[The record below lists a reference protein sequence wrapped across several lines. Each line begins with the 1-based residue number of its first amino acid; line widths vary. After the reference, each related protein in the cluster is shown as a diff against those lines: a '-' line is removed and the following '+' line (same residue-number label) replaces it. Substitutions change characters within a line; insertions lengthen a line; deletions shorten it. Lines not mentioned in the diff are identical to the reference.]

1 MDNLAPSQQFDF
13 YSAGLAS
20 GVQDIYSPFL
30 GPSPRVPEGNPYDKR
45 NTAKFNLP
53 EDKMGKSLYLRDTM
67 EDFMLTAKWTFWTER
82 IMPWYRTDQIHV
94 QWTEWENNPAY
105 MGVVP
110 HQTTSRVVTQRR
122 TIRKASIIRRGIAAE
137 FEEGFIKTD
146 LGRTSFWAS
155 LKQMARSVQETANV
169 EVLRA
174 LMHCHR
180 FQQNY
185 TLKYGIVQK
194 DDLDAWLERKAERFM
209 ISQKHEKG
217 LEVMNNFIDREQEQW
232 GGKANVWIL
241 GREIMDYCS
250 LIPPGKTWYYLGGQE
265 AVDRLNGRP
274 EGRQAVGDTMGN
286 IDSLQPIRMIK
297 DTPVFIAKSYAV
309 EGIGK
314 AELLSR
320 ITEIGIYNLM
330 VDRTKDY
337 HSYRTEGRAIR
348 VYNNDRDGWSD
359 IQLIDAIR
367 NCGMWNDDAEGT
379 LYNPFTGAR
388 NGHIGSDDDQDFLS
402 KRVGGG
408 GARVNIDVIG
418 DMDTRFLDTTD
429 LLNAGQTL
437 IQSLAFHDRGRMPD
451 VHAALQT
458 GNAAQYGEILAR
470 LRDLVGGDRNPLF
483 GVGGTLADYFPTLQG
498 QRAGEVAANGLVY
511 RPAFRGAAQGRP
523 TRGGPAASSGIMNLG
538 ATVQTWFDEVLGAAV
553 PDSHKTRFQTIA
565 SAADQSWETRSQ
577 QVKALVVE
585 ANAADPNSTG
595 RLKTKADIDKWH
607 AGCEKQL
614 RKEIGADVAPASI
627 GTSATPA
634 AGAKIEYLHAN
645 QPLPEGYEW
654 AGPALPP
661 LGSSL
666 TSFPGL
672 AKSLQNLQQGAGA
685 QRGGS
690 NGGRRLI
697 GGYLQQAPGAPYAPG
712 QQEQARQDASIAQG
726 SGLGFAGAALANR
739 IPEGFEMLDEQ
750 VRKIW
755 QAGVP
760 TYLKMAA
767 TCIACMPV
775 TRQRLEALARNHVAI
790 PFGFLLFRPH
800 CTYKTRFGIKCAANG
815 ETGYT
820 MFGNSNFMLAHEA
833 ARMVGMMHYTAY
845 LSAVVLYPKNVFV
858 VEDLWCER
866 YLGGM
871 GVTFWKPERYQQAQ
885 ANRRAAS
892 IICVPL
898 PPSIKELEEKI
909 DIRGRWYTEY
919 EMGLVTQDR
928 YDRPLYPGA
937 ARMND
942 RFKWYDNVRKDRGA
956 NRGRVAMNYVC
967 WQGMEWY
974 YNTKTGTW
982 DDFTVESGNMGPK
995 VYPGCGKV
1003 RNGQMMHLE
1012 DPGYGR
1018 KGGLDRF

>member
-1 MDNLAPSQQFDF
+1 MSSGMDNLAPSQQFDF

-209 ISQKHEKG
+209 IAQKHEKG

-274 EGRQAVGDTMGN
+274 ESRQAVGDTMGN
-286 IDSLQPIRMIK
+286 IDSLQPVRMIK

-337 HSYRTEGRAIR
+337 STYRTEGRAIR

-359 IQLIDAIR
+359 IQLVDAIR
-367 NCGMWNDDAEGT
+367 NCGMWDVNGR
-379 LYNPFTGAR
+379 LHNPFNS
-388 NGHIGSDDDQDFLS
+388 NGQIGSEDDQDFLS
-402 KRVGGG
+402 KRRTDG
-408 GARVNIDVIG
+408 RRQNIDFIG
-418 DMDTRFLDTTD
+418 DMDTRFLDTAD

-437 IQSLAFHDRGRMPD
+437 IQSLGFHEREGIVRAQATLAQTANPSDD
-451 VHAALQT
+451 V
-458 GNAAQYGEILAR
+458 ERR
-470 LRDLVGGDRNPLF
+470 LRELVGGDQNPLF
-483 GVGGTLADYFPTLQG
+483 ANATLATYFPFANA
-498 QRAGEVAANGLVY
+498 AGTSAPGGKIY
-511 RPAFRGAAQGRP
+511 RPAFKRANNNGRAERG
-523 TRGGPAASSGIMNLG
+523 RGDTAGVGQAGAGALNMG
-538 ATVQTWFDEVLGAAV
+538 ATIQTWFDDVLSAAV

-565 SAADQSWETRSQ
+565 AAVDQSWEERSQ

-585 ANAADPNSTG
+585 ANAADANSTG

-614 RKEIGADVAPASI
+614 RKEIGSAPI
-627 GTSATPA
+627 GAKVPSTATAAVA
-634 AGAKIEYLHAN
+634 AGPVEYLPAN
-645 QPLPEGYEW
+645 EPLPEGYEW
-654 AGPALPP
+654 AGPALPR

-666 TSFPGL
+666 ASFPGL
-672 AKSLQNLQQGAGA
+672 LAALQRTEQGAGA
-685 QRGGS
+685 QRTAGMA
-690 NGGRRLI
+690 GGRRLI
-697 GGYLQQAPGAPYAPG
+697 GGYLQKAPGLPYTDA
-712 QQEQARQDASIAQG
+712 QREAARDDMQIAG
-726 SGLGFAGAALANR
+726 NG
-739 IPEGFEMLDEQ
+739 EGWEMLDKQ
-750 VRKIW
+750 VQKIW
-755 QAGVP
+755 NAGVP
-760 TYLKMAA
+760 VYLKMAA

-775 TRQRLEALARNHVAI
+775 TLTNLENLARNHVAV

-845 LSAVVLYPKNVFV
+845 LSAVVMYPKNVFV
-858 VEDLWCER
+858 VEDLFCER

-871 GVTFWKPERYQQAQ
+871 GVTFWKPENYVQAQ
-885 ANRRAAS
+885 ANRRQAS

-898 PPSIKELEEKI
+898 PPTVKELEEKI

-937 ARMND
+937 ARMNH
-942 RFKWYDNVRKDRGA
+942 RFKWYDSVRKDRGA
-956 NRGRVAMNYVC
+956 NRGRVPMNHVC

-982 DDFTVESGNMGPK
+982 DDFTVESGCMGPK

-1003 RNGQMMHLE
+1003 RNGQMLYLE

>member
-1 MDNLAPSQQFDF
+1 MSAGMDNLAPSQQFDF

-209 ISQKHEKG
+209 IAQKHEKG

-250 LIPPGKTWYYLGGQE
+250 LIPPGKTWYFLGGQE

-274 EGRQAVGDTMGN
+274 EGRSAVGDTMGN
-286 IDSLQPIRMIK
+286 IDSLQPLRMIK

-337 HSYRTEGRAIR
+337 STYRTEGRAIR

-367 NCGMWNDDAEGT
+367 NCGMWDEATGA
-379 LYNPFTGAR
+379 LFNPFTGGGYR
-388 NGHIGSDDDQDFLS
+388 DSIGREDDHDFLS
-402 KRVGGG
+402 KRVGDG
-408 GARVNIDVIG
+408 RVNIHFIG
-418 DMDTRFLDTTD
+418 DMDTRFLDTND

-437 IQSLAFHDRGRMPD
+437 IQSLGFHT
-451 VHAALQT
+451 AAGIQIAQQT
-458 GNAAQYGEILAR
+458 LGMEPGAAIDANVETR
-470 LRDLVGGDRNPLF
+470 FRDLVGENDNAFLNGGTILQMRNA
-483 GVGGTLADYFPTLQG
+483 GVGTQ
-498 QRAGEVAANGLVY
+498 
-511 RPAFRGAAQGRP
+511 RPAFRTLELRADQPARP
-523 TRGGPAASSGIMNLG
+523 GYSGEVNIN
-538 ATVQTWFDEVLGAAV
+538 ATVQTWFDEVLSAAV

-565 SAADQSWETRSQ
+565 AAAQLPWEERSQ

-585 ANAADPNSTG
+585 ANAADANSTG

-614 RKEIGADVAPASI
+614 RKEIGPAPV
-627 GTSATPA
+627 
-634 AGAKIEYLHAN
+634 GAKATASASGAERVVEYLPADK
-645 QPLPEGYEW
+645 PLPKGYEW

-661 LGSSL
+661 VGSSL
-666 TSFPGL
+666 ASFPGL
-672 AKSLQNLQQGAGA
+672 VEALERIQQGAGA
-685 QRGGS
+685 QRTQQGG
-690 NGGRRLI
+690 GGRRLI
-697 GGYLQQAPGAPYAPG
+697 GGYLSQAPGQRASEAD
-712 QQEQARQDASIAQG
+712 QDAVRADRGIARG
-726 SGLGFAGAALANR
+726 SALGVADRA
-739 IPEGFEMLDEQ
+739 PVGFEMLDEQ

-755 QAGVP
+755 KAGVP
-760 TYLKMAA
+760 VYLKMAA
-767 TCIACMPV
+767 TAIACTPV
-775 TRQRLEALARNHVAI
+775 TRERLEAFARNHVAV

-845 LSAVVLYPKNVFV
+845 LSAVVMYPKNVFV
-858 VEDLWCER
+858 VEDLFCER

-871 GVTFWKPERYQQAQ
+871 GVTFWKPAHYANAQ

-898 PPSIKELEEKI
+898 PPTVKELEEKI

-937 ARMND
+937 GRMNMQ
-942 RFKWYDNVRKDRGA
+942 FKWFDNVRKDRGA
-956 NRGRVAMNYVC
+956 NRGRVAINYVC

-982 DDFTVESGNMGPK
+982 DDFTVESGCMGPK

-1003 RNGQMMHLE
+1003 RNGQMLYLE

-1018 KGGLDRF
+1018 QGGLDRF

>member
-1 MDNLAPSQQFDF
+1 MSAGMDNLAPSQQFDF

-209 ISQKHEKG
+209 IAQKHEKG

-250 LIPPGKTWYYLGGQE
+250 LIPPGKTWYFLGGQE

-274 EGRQAVGDTMGN
+274 EGRSAVGDTMGN
-286 IDSLQPIRMIK
+286 IDSLQPLRMIK

-337 HSYRTEGRAIR
+337 SAYRTEGRAIR

-367 NCGMWNDDAEGT
+367 NCGMWDENGN
-379 LYNPFTGAR
+379 LFNPYTGGR
-388 NGHIGSDDDQDFLS
+388 TSDIGRDDDHDFLS
-402 KRVGGG
+402 KRVGSE
-408 GARVNIDVIG
+408 RVNIHFIG
-418 DMDTRFLDTTD
+418 DMDTRFLDTND

-437 IQSLAFHDRGRMPD
+437 IQSLGFHTREGVQFVQTALTPNGADPQGI
-451 VHAALQT
+451 HA
-458 GNAAQYGEILAR
+458 R
-470 LRDLVGGDRNPLF
+470 FRDLVGGGRDAADGGIDNPLF
-483 GVGGTLADYFPTLQG
+483 AGLTVQALLA
-498 QRAGEVAANGLVY
+498 GLNNQ
-511 RPAFRGAAQGRP
+511 RPAFGRGFPVDAPGLARRAAN
-523 TRGGPAASSGIMNLG
+523 ADIN
-538 ATVQTWFDEVLGAAV
+538 ATVQTWFDEVLSAAV

-565 SAADQSWETRSQ
+565 AAADQPWEQRSQ

-585 ANAADPNSTG
+585 ANAADANSTG

-614 RKEIGADVAPASI
+614 RKEIGGPAPV
-627 GTSATPA
+627 
-634 AGAKIEYLHAN
+634 GAKATASASGAERVIEHLPADK
-645 QPLPEGYEW
+645 PLPEGYEW

-661 LGSSL
+661 VGSSL
-666 TSFPGL
+666 ASFPGMVQAL
-672 AKSLQNLQQGAGA
+672 ERIQQGAGA
-685 QRGGS
+685 QRGQQGAS
-690 NGGRRLI
+690 RRLI
-697 GGYLQQAPGAPYAPG
+697 GGYLNQAPGQPASEADRDALRADTGIARGNQLGGALRAPV
-712 QQEQARQDASIAQG
+712 
-726 SGLGFAGAALANR
+726 
-739 IPEGFEMLDEQ
+739 GFEMLDEQ
-750 VRKIW
+750 VRRIW
-755 QAGVP
+755 KAGVP
-760 TYLKMAA
+760 IYLKMAA
-767 TCIACMPV
+767 TAIACTPV
-775 TRQRLEALARNHVAI
+775 NRNRLEAFARNHVAV

-845 LSAVVLYPKNVFV
+845 LSAVVMYPKNVFV
-858 VEDLWCER
+858 VEDLFCER

-871 GVTFWKPERYQQAQ
+871 GVTFWKPSQYVNAQ

-898 PPSIKELEEKI
+898 PPTVKELEEKI

-937 ARMND
+937 ARMNMQ
-942 RFKWYDNVRKDRGA
+942 FKWFDSVRKDRGA
-956 NRGRVAMNYVC
+956 NRGRVAINYVC

-982 DDFTVESGNMGPK
+982 DDFTVESGCMGPK

-1003 RNGQMMHLE
+1003 RNGQMLYLE

>member
-1 MDNLAPSQQFDF
+1 MSAGMDNLAPSQQFDF

-209 ISQKHEKG
+209 IAQKHEKG

-250 LIPPGKTWYYLGGQE
+250 LIPPGKTWYFLGGQE

-274 EGRQAVGDTMGN
+274 EGRSAVGDTMGN
-286 IDSLQPIRMIK
+286 IDSLQPLRMIK

-337 HSYRTEGRAIR
+337 STYRTEGRAIR

-367 NCGMWNDDAEGT
+367 NCGMWDENG
-379 LYNPFTGAR
+379 LLFNPFTGGGNR
-388 NGHIGSDDDQDFLS
+388 NGIGREDDHDFLS
-402 KRVGGG
+402 KRVGDG
-408 GARVNIDVIG
+408 RVNIHFIG
-418 DMDTRFLDTTD
+418 DMDTRFLDTND

-437 IQSLAFHDRGRMPD
+437 IQSLGFHTAELIRT
-451 VHAALQT
+451 VHDTLNGKTQ
-458 GNAAQYGEILAR
+458 NDEIQRR
-470 LRDLVGGDRNPLF
+470 LFELVGGKTNPFLMDNN
-483 GVGGTLADYFPTLQG
+483 VNDLAKYMGSQ
-498 QRAGEVAANGLVY
+498 
-511 RPAFRGAAQGRP
+511 RPAFREADSEGRA
-523 TRGGPAASSGIMNLG
+523 RKEASNVDIR
-538 ATVQTWFDEVLGAAV
+538 ATVQTWFDEVLSAAV

-565 SAADQSWETRSQ
+565 AAAQLPWEERSQ

-585 ANAADPNSTG
+585 ANAADANSTG

-614 RKEIGADVAPASI
+614 RKEIGPAPV
-627 GTSATPA
+627 
-634 AGAKIEYLHAN
+634 GAKATASSASGAERVVEYLPADK
-645 QPLPEGYEW
+645 PLPEGYEW

-661 LGSSL
+661 VGSSL
-666 TSFPGL
+666 ASFPGL
-672 AKSLQNLQQGAGA
+672 VEALERIQQGAGA
-685 QRGGS
+685 QRTQQGG
-690 NGGRRLI
+690 GGRRLI
-697 GGYLQQAPGAPYAPG
+697 GGYLSQAPGQRASEAD
-712 QQEQARQDASIAQG
+712 QDAVRADIRIAG
-726 SGLGFAGAALANR
+726 RTPA
-739 IPEGFEMLDEQ
+739 GFEMLDEQ

-755 QAGVP
+755 KAGVP
-760 TYLKMAA
+760 LYLKMAA
-767 TCIACMPV
+767 TAIACTPV
-775 TRQRLEALARNHVAI
+775 TRDRLEAFARNHVAV

-845 LSAVVLYPKNVFV
+845 LSAVVMYPKNVFV
-858 VEDLWCER
+858 VEDLFCER

-871 GVTFWKPERYQQAQ
+871 GVTFWKPAHYANAQ

-898 PPSIKELEEKI
+898 PPTVKELEEKI

-937 ARMND
+937 GRMNMQ
-942 RFKWYDNVRKDRGA
+942 FKWFDNVRKDRGA
-956 NRGRVAMNYVC
+956 NRGRVAINYVC

-982 DDFTVESGNMGPK
+982 DDFTVESGCMGPK

-1003 RNGQMMHLE
+1003 RNGQMLYLE

>member
-1 MDNLAPSQQFDF
+1 MSVGMDNLAPSQQFDF

-53 EDKMGKSLYLRDTM
+53 EDKVGKNLPYLRDTM
-67 EDFMLTAKWTFWTER
+67 EDFMITARWTFWTER
-82 IMPWYRTDQIHV
+82 IMPWYRTDNIHV

-185 TLKYGIVQK
+185 TLKYGIVAK
-194 DDLDAWLERKAERFM
+194 DDLDAWLERRAERFM

-217 LEVMNNFIDREQEQW
+217 LEVMNNWIDREQEQW

-250 LIPPGKTWYYLGGQE
+250 LIPPGKTWYFLGGQE

-274 EGRQAVGDTMGN
+274 EGRQAVGNSMGN
-286 IDSLQPIRMIK
+286 LDSLQPLRMIK

-320 ITEIGIYNLM
+320 VTEIGIYNLM

-337 HSYRTEGRAIR
+337 SNYRTEGRALR
-348 VYNNDRDGWSD
+348 VYNNDRDNWSD
-359 IQLIDAIR
+359 IQLVDAIR
-367 NCGMWNDDAEGT
+367 NCGMWDTATGE
-379 LYNPFTGAR
+379 LFNPFTGGNT
-388 NGHIGSDDDQDFLS
+388 NGMGQEDEYDFLS
-402 KRVGGG
+402 KRVGAG
-408 GARVNIDVIG
+408 RENIKYVG
-418 DMDTRFLDTTD
+418 EMDTRFLDTSH
-429 LLNAGQTL
+429 LLNAAQTLVQSLGYHDVRGIQLAQQALSVGAGDLEASQNQGLSRLAEMVGGAANPLLGADGSRTSTAIRDRLRIFINRYLGNQPVVVLDTYTSTVPGQTP
-437 IQSLAFHDRGRMPD
+437 IVD
-451 VHAALQT
+451 
-458 GNAAQYGEILAR
+458 I
-470 LRDLVGGDRNPLF
+470 RN
-483 GVGGTLADYFPTLQG
+483 T
-498 QRAGEVAANGLVY
+498 
-511 RPAFRGAAQGRP
+511 
-523 TRGGPAASSGIMNLG
+523 I
-538 ATVQTWFDEVLGAAV
+538 QTWFDDVLGAAV
-553 PDSHKTRFQTIA
+553 PDSHKARFQTIA
-565 SAADQSWETRSQ
+565 AATSQNWEERSQ
-577 QVKALVVE
+577 QVKALIVE

-595 RLKTKADIDKWH
+595 RLKTKAHIDKWH
-607 AGCEKQL
+607 AGVEKQL
-614 RKEIGADVAPASI
+614 RDEIGAAAPASVQHSAQQTAPQAKI
-627 GTSATPA
+627 GTSLA
-634 AGAKIEYLHAN
+634 
-645 QPLPEGYEW
+645 
-654 AGPALPP
+654 
-661 LGSSL
+661 
-666 TSFPGL
+666 SFPGL
-672 AKSLQNLQQGAGA
+672 VEALTQSGKQSAA
-685 QRGGS
+685 SSQRQM
-690 NGGRRLI
+690 GGRRLI
-697 GGYLQQAPGAPYAPG
+697 GGYLQRNPGASGDAV
-712 QQEQARQDASIAQG
+712 ADQDAAARDRDIARG
-726 SGLGFAGAALANR
+726 SDTGLNR
-739 IPEGFEMLDEQ
+739 APIGFEMLEHQ
-750 VRKIW
+750 ILQIW
-755 QAGVP
+755 QFGAP
-760 TYLKMAA
+760 LYLKIAA
-767 TCIACMPV
+767 TLIACMPV
-775 TRQRLEALARNHVAI
+775 KRDLMIGLAQNHVVV
-790 PFGFLLFRPH
+790 PFGFLLFRAH
-800 CTYKTRFGIKCAANG
+800 ATYKTRFGIKCAANG

-858 VEDLWCER
+858 VEDLFCER

-871 GVTFWKPERYQQAQ
+871 GVTFWSPERYVQSQ

-898 PPSIKELEEKI
+898 PPAVKELEEKV
-909 DIRGRWYTEY
+909 DMRGRWYTEY

-937 ARMND
+937 ARMNI
-942 RFKWYDNVRKDRGA
+942 RYKWYDNVRKDRGA
-956 NRGRVAMNYVC
+956 NRGRVPINFVC

-974 YNTKTGTW
+974 YNTKTGAW
-982 DDFTVESGNMGPK
+982 DDFTVESGCMGPK

-1003 RNGQMMHLE
+1003 RNGQMLYLE